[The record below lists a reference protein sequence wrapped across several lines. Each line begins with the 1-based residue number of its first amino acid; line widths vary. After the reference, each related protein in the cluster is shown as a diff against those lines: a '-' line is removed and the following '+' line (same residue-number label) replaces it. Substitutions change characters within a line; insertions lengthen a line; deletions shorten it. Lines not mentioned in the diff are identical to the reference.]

1 MSFLLFPKFIYG
13 FNPNES
19 IVLYIKTIFN
29 NLKNSTLES
38 NHSLRFDLSDDS
50 GQIMEYLEK
59 EKTYLKTEFSLH
71 DLSREL
77 DIAYLRVSGFS
88 NKQLKTS
95 LSSI

>member
-1 MSFLLFPKFIYG
+1 
-13 FNPNES
+13 
-19 IVLYIKTIFN
+19 
-29 NLKNSTLES
+29 
-38 NHSLRFDLSDDS
+38 
-50 GQIMEYLEK
+50 MEYLET
-59 EKTYLKTEFSLH
+59 EKPYLKTEFSLH